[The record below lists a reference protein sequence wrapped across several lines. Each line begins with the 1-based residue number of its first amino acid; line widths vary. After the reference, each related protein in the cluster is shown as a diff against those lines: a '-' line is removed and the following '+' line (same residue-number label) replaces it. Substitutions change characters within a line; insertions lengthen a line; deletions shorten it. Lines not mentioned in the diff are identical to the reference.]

1 MDLERSTAFTA
12 CEMNITPIKTKTFG
26 AVVTDIELNQLND
39 EIFSIIRTAFLQ
51 YGFLL
56 FPSQFLSDQ
65 ANIAFGE
72 RFGELEFGASPMSN
86 QEKLA
91 EDRYEKIFSINSQ
104 RMRTNVGNETWHTDS
119 TYKPISSKCSML
131 SAVTVPTEGGETE
144 LADMR
149 AGYVELDQA
158 MRDRIEHLSA
168 YHSTQYSQAQDL
180 GDFPPQDTNSIYHG
194 EAYLRP
200 LVKIHPETGIKNLFI
215 GRHAF
220 GIPGLARIES
230 QQLLR
235 GLLEFVVSEPSR
247 VFSHKWQPGD
257 TLLWDNR
264 ALLHRARS
272 YDYSSPRVLTGTRVA
287 GDPQTELAY
296 YPSDPG
302 AQAGRDALI
311 IELDILRRETKDRRY
326 GATTADQSLGLG

>member
-1 MDLERSTAFTA
+1 
-12 CEMNITPIKTKTFG
+12 MNITPVKKKPFG
-26 AVVTDIELNQLND
+26 AVVTDIELSDLND
-39 EIFSIIRTAFLQ
+39 ETFSLIQAALLK

-56 FPSQFLSDQ
+56 FPTQFLSDQ
-65 ANIAFGE
+65 ENIGFGQ

-91 EDRYEKIFSINSQ
+91 EGHYEKIFSIESQ
-104 RMRTNVGNETWHTDS
+104 RMRTNVGNEAWHTDS
-119 TYKPISSKCSML
+119 TYKPISSKCAML

-149 AGYVELDQA
+149 AGYAALDQA
-158 MRDRIEHLSA
+158 MRDHIENLSA
-168 YHSTQYSQAQDL
+168 YHSTQYSQANDL
-180 GDFPPQDTNSIYHG
+180 GDFPPQDTDSIYHG

-200 LVKIHPETGIKNLFI
+200 LVKVHPETGIKNLFV

-220 GIPGLARIES
+220 GIPGLTRIES
-230 QQLLR
+230 RQLLKE
-235 GLLEFVVSEPSR
+235 LLEFVVSEPSR

-272 YDYSSPRVLTGTRVA
+272 YDYGSARVLTGTRVA
-287 GDPQTELAY
+287 GDPKTELAY
-296 YPSDPG
+296 YPSDPE

-311 IELDILRRETKDRRY
+311 AELDILRRETKDRRY
-326 GATTADQSLGLG
+326 GATAADQSLGLG

>member
-1 MDLERSTAFTA
+1 
-12 CEMNITPIKTKTFG
+12 MNITPVKKKPFG
-26 AVVTDIELNQLND
+26 AVVTGIELSDLND
-39 EIFSIIRTAFLQ
+39 ETFSLIQAALLK

-56 FPSQFLSDQ
+56 FPTQFLSDQ
-65 ANIAFGE
+65 ENIEFGQ

-91 EDRYEKIFSINSQ
+91 EGHYEKIFSIESQ

-119 TYKPISSKCSML
+119 TYKPISSKCAML

-149 AGYVELDQA
+149 AGYVALDQA
-158 MRDRIEHLSA
+158 MRDRIENLSA
-168 YHSTQYSQAQDL
+168 YHSTQYSQANDL
-180 GDFPPQDTNSIYHG
+180 GDFPPQDSDGIYHG

-200 LVKIHPETGIKNLFI
+200 LVKVHPETGIKNLFV

-220 GIPGLARIES
+220 GIPGLTRIES
-230 QQLLR
+230 RQLLKE
-235 GLLEFVVSEPSR
+235 LLEFVVSEPSR

-264 ALLHRARS
+264 ALLHRAQS

-287 GDPQTELAY
+287 GDPKTELAY
-296 YPSDPG
+296 YPSDPE

-311 IELDILRRETKDRRY
+311 IELDILRRETKGRRY
-326 GATTADQSLGLG
+326 GATTADRAIGLG

>member
-1 MDLERSTAFTA
+1 
-12 CEMNITPIKTKTFG
+12 MNITPVKKKPFG
-26 AVVTDIELNQLND
+26 AVVTDIELSDLND
-39 EIFSIIRTAFLQ
+39 ETFSLIQAALLK

-56 FPSQFLSDQ
+56 FPTQFLSDQ
-65 ANIAFGE
+65 ENIEFGQ

-91 EDRYEKIFSINSQ
+91 EGHYEKIFSIESQ
-104 RMRTNVGNETWHTDS
+104 RMRTNVGNEAWHTDS
-119 TYKPISSKCSML
+119 TYKPISSKCAML

-149 AGYVELDQA
+149 AGYAALDQA
-158 MRDRIEHLSA
+158 MRDHIENLSA
-168 YHSTQYSQAQDL
+168 YHSTQYSQANDL
-180 GDFPPQDTNSIYHG
+180 GDFPPQDTDSIYHG

-200 LVKIHPETGIKNLFI
+200 LVKVHPETGIKNLFV

-220 GIPGLARIES
+220 GIPGLTRIES
-230 QQLLR
+230 RQLLKE
-235 GLLEFVVSEPSR
+235 LLEFVVSEPSR

-272 YDYSSPRVLTGTRVA
+272 YDYGSARVLTGTRVA
-287 GDPQTELAY
+287 GDPKTELAY
-296 YPSDPG
+296 YPSDPE

-311 IELDILRRETKDRRY
+311 AELDILRRETKDRRY

>member
-1 MDLERSTAFTA
+1 
-12 CEMNITPIKTKTFG
+12 MNITPVKKKPFG
-26 AVVTDIELNQLND
+26 AVVTGIELSDLND
-39 EIFSIIRTAFLQ
+39 ETFSLIQAALLK

-56 FPSQFLSDQ
+56 FPTQFLSDQ
-65 ANIAFGE
+65 ENIEFGQ

-91 EDRYEKIFSINSQ
+91 EGHYEKIFSIESQ
-104 RMRTNVGNETWHTDS
+104 RMRTNVGNEAWHTDS
-119 TYKPISSKCSML
+119 TYKPISSKCAML

-149 AGYVELDQA
+149 AGYAALDQA
-158 MRDRIEHLSA
+158 MRDRIENLSA
-168 YHSTQYSQAQDL
+168 YHSTQYSQANDL
-180 GDFPPQDTNSIYHG
+180 GDFPPQDTDSIYHG

-200 LVKIHPETGIKNLFI
+200 LVKVHPETGIKNLFV

-220 GIPGLARIES
+220 GIPGLTRIES
-230 QQLLR
+230 RQLLKE
-235 GLLEFVVSEPSR
+235 LLEFVVSEPSR

-272 YDYSSPRVLTGTRVA
+272 YDYGSARVLIGTRVA
-287 GDPQTELAY
+287 GDPKTELAY
-296 YPSDPG
+296 YPSDPE

-311 IELDILRRETKDRRY
+311 AELDILREETKVRRY

>member
-1 MDLERSTAFTA
+1 
-12 CEMNITPIKTKTFG
+12 MNITPVKKKPFG
-26 AVVTDIELNQLND
+26 AVVTGVELANLND
-39 EIFSIIRTAFLQ
+39 ETFTLIQAAFLKF
-51 YGFLL
+51 GFLL
-56 FPSQFLSDQ
+56 FPTQFLSDQ
-65 ANIAFGE
+65 ENIEFGQ

-91 EDRYEKIFSINSQ
+91 EGHYEKIFSIESQ

-119 TYKPISSKCSML
+119 TYKPISSKCAML

-149 AGYVELDQA
+149 AGYVALDQA
-158 MRDRIEHLSA
+158 MRDRIENLSA
-168 YHSTQYSQAQDL
+168 YHSTQYSQANDL
-180 GDFPPQDTNSIYHG
+180 GDFPPQDTDGIYHG

-200 LVKIHPETGIKNLFI
+200 LVKVHPETGIKNLFV

-220 GIPGLARIES
+220 GIPGLTRIES
-230 QQLLR
+230 RQLLKE
-235 GLLEFVVSEPSR
+235 LLEFVVSEPSR

-257 TLLWDNR
+257 ILLWDNR
-264 ALLHRARS
+264 ALLHRAQS

-287 GDPQTELAY
+287 GDPKTELAY
-296 YPSDPG
+296 YPSDPE

-311 IELDILRRETKDRRY
+311 IELDILRRETKGRRY
-326 GATTADQSLGLG
+326 GATTADRSIGLG